1 VLFTAHLA
9 KFSEAVSKAASTS
22 QGFDFE
28 RNVLPQE
35 FRGLL
40 KKERRVVDVDE
51 ANKEMVKK
59 VIENKV
65 GSAGNGV

>member
-1 VLFTAHLA
+1 MPSIAHSS
-9 KFSEAVSKAASTS
+9 KFSEAVTEPLSTS

-28 RNVLPQE
+28 WDVPQE

-40 KKERRVVDVDE
+40 ENEGRVVDVDE
-51 ANKEMVKK
+51 LNKEDVKN
-59 VIENKV
+59 VIESKV